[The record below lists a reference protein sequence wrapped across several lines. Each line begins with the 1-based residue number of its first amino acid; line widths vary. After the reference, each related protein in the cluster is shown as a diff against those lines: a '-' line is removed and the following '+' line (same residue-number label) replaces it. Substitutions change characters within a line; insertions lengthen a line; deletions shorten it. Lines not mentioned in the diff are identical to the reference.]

1 LIGKLIIIGIIVA
14 TLVVLVPNSS
24 KLFQSMSSLD
34 AVKNKIDNTTNGKEI
49 INASK
54 SAIKEISLGAKLGSN
69 LTGSTLADV
78 SPISSIISNGTSSV
92 YQLPPQYVNKQNY
105 AGQVFE
111 KTGDT
116 CQISVPALAQSING
130 QTELTHIVQL
140 GQCSLGVGDPVQ
152 VTTLDAKPGSPAV
165 TPSSGLQISPYYG
178 NSGSTSSS
186 PPLPAYYSTVQ
197 LTTVNQGSNSMLNFT
212 DSSGQTKSVTVTM
225 RNSDIVL
232 FTGTFYSS
240 KFTADVKDVPNT
252 PHVIEL
258 TIDNAIYGTLHA
270 SAYAPSNMQNSTI
283 TGILSQ

>member
-14 TLVVLVPNSS
+14 TLIILVPNSS
-24 KLFQSMSSLD
+24 KLFQSVPSLD

-54 SAIKEISLGAKLGSN
+54 SAIREISLGAKLGSN

-78 SPISSIISNGTSSV
+78 SPISSIISNNTSSV

-130 QTELTHIVQL
+130 QTELTHIIQL
-140 GQCSLGVGDPVQ
+140 GQCSLGIGDPVQ
-152 VTTLDAKPGSPAV
+152 VTTLDTKPGSPPV

-186 PPLPAYYSTVQ
+186 PPLPPYYSTIQ

-225 RNSDIVL
+225 KNSDTVL

-258 TIDNAIYGTLHA
+258 TIDNALYGTLHA